1 MVYAYGTTAVHGYP
15 TPLDNTPLDAT
26 SWAKLVD
33 TIGIGVPMVCA
44 SATEQS
50 EYLAAVTA
58 AGLGPSVRSIV
69 RVCRTDLDGLIMRN
83 KGTGWVRDSSGS
95 FSQYGQTTSSATDT
109 SGSSRQIGAIPVDL
123 PCAAHLAVSAD
134 VLVRPPALPASWG
147 IRVWLQDGTGRLLT
161 EKRRYGH
168 NVDQLF
174 YATITAPVSMPAGV
188 GRVEMWG
195 SVDVNSGPINWSNIS
210 LSAHYA

>member
-1 MVYAYGTTAVHGYP
+1 MAYTYGSTPVHGYP

-33 TIGIGVPMVCA
+33 TLGVGVPMVCA
-44 SATEQS
+44 SSTEQA

-58 AGLGPSVRSIV
+58 AGMGPSVRSIV

-83 KGTGWVRDSSGS
+83 NGTGWVRDSAGS
-95 FSQYGQTTSSATDT
+95 LSIYGQTTSSATDT

-123 PCAAHLAVSAD
+123 PCAAQLAMSAD

-147 IRVWLQDGTGRLLT
+147 IRVWLQDGTGRQLT
-161 EKRRYGH
+161 KKRRYGH
-168 NVDQLF
+168 NIDQLF
-174 YATITAPVSMPAGV
+174 YAVMNSPVSMPAGV
-188 GRVEMWG
+188 GRIEMWG
-195 SVDVNSGPINWSNIS
+195 SVDVDSGPVNWSNIS
-210 LSAHYA
+210 VSASYA